1 MLNMATADDLNDDVD
16 YGYLY
21 EDVKEECS
29 NYSEVEDLRI
39 PQPVKKVNLK
49 GLLQKADRLRPKMP
63 VRLDEPA
70 GVGRVYVK
78 YVSPR
83 VQLLLSVLVA
93 WLVGRLLVG
102 LLYSL
107 AVLVHY
113 HMISYINMPD
123 LRV

>member
-1 MLNMATADDLNDDVD
+1 MLNMAIANDLNDDVD

-21 EDVKEECS
+21 KEVKEECS
-29 NYSEVEDLRI
+29 NYIEVEDLRI

-78 YVSPR
+78 YVSPEGATAA
-83 VQLLLSVLVA
+83 LSTSRLA
-93 WLVGRLLVG
+93 GRSIAGRSIIFFSCPSTLPHDK
-102 LLYSL
+102 LYKY
-107 AVLVHY
+107 A
-113 HMISYINMPD
+113 
-123 LRV
+123 